1 MRQLVYLIRCR
12 VGIAL
17 KLAGCA
23 LIHGRGRHFY
33 AGPVVEIREDRVTAC
48 QSCGKYQTL

>member
-1 MRQLVYLIRCR
+1 MWRTVRCK

-23 LIHGRGRHFY
+23 LIHGRGNHY
-33 AGPVVEIREDRVTAC
+33 WSGPVVDMGDHSCTIC
-48 QSCGKYQTL
+48 QSCGKHRHVAT